1 MTTSVS
7 RTGHDEPMKAIFEAQ
22 LWVVV
27 DDESDGVWL
36 ESGGEPTARVFA
48 PYSSDDL
55 VVDPT
60 DDEVERVLGSSS
72 VRQPELG

>member
-1 MTTSVS
+1 
-7 RTGHDEPMKAIFEAQ
+7 MKAIFEAQ

-36 ESGGEPTARVFA
+36 ESAGEPTVKVFA
-48 PYSSDDL
+48 PYSSDHL

-60 DDEVERVLGSSS
+60 DDEVDRVLGISS
-72 VRQPELG
+72 VREPELG